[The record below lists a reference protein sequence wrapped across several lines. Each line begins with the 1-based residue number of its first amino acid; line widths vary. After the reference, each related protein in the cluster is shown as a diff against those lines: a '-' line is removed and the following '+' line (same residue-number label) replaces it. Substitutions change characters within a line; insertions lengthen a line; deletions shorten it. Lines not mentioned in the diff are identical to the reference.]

1 MPPGAGAEEAAVL
14 CLAWPPPPPQWEAGG
29 VSGAPSVVVPE
40 ARDWASLGWADQ
52 VLTLRLAVGAVRLL
66 EWVELKVVS
75 GVRLL
80 RRALRVRVGR

>member
-1 MPPGAGAEEAAVL
+1 
-14 CLAWPPPPPQWEAGG
+14 
-29 VSGAPSVVVPE
+29 VVVPE